1 MGKKFMI
8 DRSTLPYDAFVAD
21 ESWLIPMD
29 EEGGEDHGDQRKET
43 DADRDQ
49 RAGRQS
55 GEEKTE

>member
-29 EEGGEDHGDQRKET
+29 EEGGDPDGDKGTET
-43 DADRDQ
+43 DADSD
-49 RAGRQS
+49 
-55 GEEKTE
+55 